1 MQNYENSNWLLSVD
15 KQVQLSGKCDEL
27 WKIVICELN
36 ILKKTLNCEKWT
48 TSAEYWSNL
57 RKSWKCEK
65 WIKRVEYWK
74 KSQNEWN
81 PGNNWN
87 WYKCIRKYLL
97 LMKKVHRD
105 EQVKKRRSSYFEVQV
120 LKIATNEKKN
130 FNI

>member
-36 ILKKTLNCEKWT
+36 ILKNVKLWKMNNKCWILIKLTKIVKMWKMNK
-48 TSAEYWSNL
+48 
-57 RKSWKCEK
+57 KSW
-65 WIKRVEYWK
+65 ILK
-74 KSQNEWN
+74 KGQNEWN